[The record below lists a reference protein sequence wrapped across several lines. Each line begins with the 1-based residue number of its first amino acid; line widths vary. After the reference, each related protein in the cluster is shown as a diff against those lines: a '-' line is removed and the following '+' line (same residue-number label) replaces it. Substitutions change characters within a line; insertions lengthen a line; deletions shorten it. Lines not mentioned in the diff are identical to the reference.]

1 MTEKVLNFLMLY
13 VVMVTFGGVSEAATY
28 LAEKP
33 AFLTPCRRDD
43 PGFEKCFSSNFD
55 ALFREYKDGIPGSKA
70 VKSLDPLPVK
80 RVTIAQDGKG
90 PVSLNAELTNILISG
105 GSKTQTK
112 KADWREKE
120 ETLNLLFFAP
130 QLKVQSDYKV
140 DGRILSLPLNGHGKL
155 NFVVDKIAMAIKI
168 KYKLRKE
175 HGFTFSDVVEFHL
188 DIKEIGG
195 FNIKL
200 ENLFNGQ
207 KDLEDAA
214 NMTFNENWR
223 DLYEALKPAIR
234 QACEALLANRVKAVF
249 KFIPA
254 SYFIENL

>member
-1 MTEKVLNFLMLY
+1 MTEKVLNFLIFY
-13 VVMVTFGGVSEAATY
+13 VITVTFGGMSQAATY

-33 AFLTPCRRDD
+33 AFLTPCPRNG
-43 PGFEKCFSSNFD
+43 PNFNKCFASNFD
-55 ALFREYKDGIPGSKA
+55 ALFREYKNGIPGSKD
-70 VKSLDPLPVK
+70 VKSIDPLPVK

-90 PVSLNAELTNILISG
+90 PVSLNAELTNMLIHG
-105 GSKTQTK
+105 GAKAQTT
-112 KADWREKE
+112 KAEWKEKDT
-120 ETLNLLFFAP
+120 TLNLEFFAP
-130 QLKVQSDYKV
+130 QLKVESDYKV

-155 NFVVDKIAMAIKI
+155 AFIVDKITMAINI
-168 KYKLRKE
+168 KYKLRQD
-175 HGFTFSDVVEFHL
+175 HGVQFADIVEFHL

-214 NMTFNENWR
+214 NMTFNDNWR

-234 QACEALLANRVKAVF
+234 QTCEAVLANRVKAVF

-254 SYFIENL
+254 SYFIESL